1 VEKEVF
7 FKTLDGIGDLPTL
20 PEVAVQ
26 LNGLLDC
33 PETTVEEVGDTIKQ
47 DQAIVGKM
55 LRLVNSSFYGLG
67 KQVTS
72 VPRAVVILGF
82 NMIRNAL
89 ISVSIIDSMK
99 GFGGGGVDLKAFW
112 RHAISCAVIGRH
124 LSIRSRI
131 GFPEE
136 AFTVGI
142 VHDIGKLVLAKY
154 FPGEFSEIMLGV
166 AAGKTFYEAEPG
178 VVPAHHNEIGAY
190 LAGRWGLPQVICDGI
205 RLSHGVDGSGS
216 YPAAGLVLCANLL
229 ANDGASMDVDRYPV
243 GAFGGDLMEP
253 LWAQIQGRGE
263 WLPEAAVEIE
273 TACSILLDGGKDE
286 G

>member
-1 VEKEVF
+1 LEKNNF
-7 FKTLDGIGDLPTL
+7 FKTLDGVRDLPTL

-26 LNGLLDC
+26 LNNLLGS
-33 PETTVEEVGDTIKQ
+33 PETTVEEVGDTIIN

-67 KQVTS
+67 EKVTT

-99 GFGGGGVDLKAFW
+99 GFDGGGVDLKTFW

-124 LSIRSRI
+124 LSIRSQI
-131 GFPEE
+131 GLPEE

-154 FPGEFSEIMLGV
+154 FPGKFSEIMAKVG
-166 AAGKTFYEAEPG
+166 AGKTFFEAEAG
-178 VVPAHHNEIGAY
+178 VVPVHHNEIGAY
-190 LAGRWGLPQVICDGI
+190 LARRWGLPQVICDGI
-205 RLSHGVDGSGS
+205 RFSHGEDIPDSCPV
-216 YPAAGLVLCANLL
+216 AGIVLCANSFVN
-229 ANDGASMDVDRYPV
+229 AEGMIDVEMSPAVPFPGDIMDWLRP
-243 GAFGGDLMEP
+243 E
-253 LWAQIQGRGE
+253 IESREE
-263 WLPEAAVEIE
+263 WLPDAVLEMKAAL
-273 TACSILLDGGKDE
+273 SILLGGGDDE
-286 G
+286 

>member
-1 VEKEVF
+1 MEKETF
-7 FKTLDGIGDLPTL
+7 FKTLDSIRDLPTL

-26 LNGLLDC
+26 LNGLLERA
-33 PETTVEEVGDTIKQ
+33 ETTVEEVGDTIKT

-67 KQVTS
+67 KKVTT

-89 ISVSIIDSMK
+89 ISVSIIDSMN

-124 LSIRSRI
+124 LSIRGGI
-131 GFPEE
+131 GLPEE

-154 FPGEFSEIMLGV
+154 YPEEFYRIIEKI
-166 AAGKTFYEAEPG
+166 AAGNTFFEAEAG
-178 VVPAHHNEIGAY
+178 VLPTRHNEIGAY
-190 LAGRWGLPQVICDGI
+190 LAWRWGLPQVICDGI
-205 RLSHGVDGSGS
+205 RFSHDADKSNL
-216 YPAAGLVLCANLL
+216 YPAAGLVFCANIL
-229 ANDGASMDVDRYPV
+229 ANSGDSIDIDKYPV
-243 GAFGGDLMEP
+243 ESFGGDIMGRLRQE
-253 LWAQIQGRGE
+253 IEGRGE
-263 WLPEAAVEIE
+263 WLPEAVSEIE
-273 TACSILLDGGKDE
+273 TACSILLDGDRHE
-286 G
+286 E